1 MSWSAFNGD
10 TSFSLNSAAAAA
22 TNALSFFLLPPFIS
36 GFISF
41 LLILPPFP
49 SSLLIG

>member
-22 TNALSFFLLPPFIS
+22 TNALSFFLLLRFIS
-36 GFISF
+36 EGFISVD
-41 LLILPPFP
+41 
-49 SSLLIG
+49 SSCSLHRP